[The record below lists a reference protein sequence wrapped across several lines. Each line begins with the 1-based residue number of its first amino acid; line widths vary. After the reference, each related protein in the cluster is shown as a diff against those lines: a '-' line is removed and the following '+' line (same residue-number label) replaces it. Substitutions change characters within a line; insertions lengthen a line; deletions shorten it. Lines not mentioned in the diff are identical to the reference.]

1 MIMQIRLMLVL
12 TMILSA
18 AALTGFA
25 LAEQKKTAKSQ
36 PRAEKKMPDEKQD
49 ENEIPFACSLTALT
63 AAERAHHSDL
73 SKELHSA
80 VKDIR
85 ELDNGYAFQFSGEA
99 KTISMVAEWVSL
111 ERLCCPF
118 FTFQLE
124 IASESKPMWLRMTGR
139 EGVKEFM
146 RTEFGIK

>member
-1 MIMQIRLMLVL
+1 MIMQKRVTLFL

-18 AALTGFA
+18 AALTGFV
-25 LAEQKKTAKSQ
+25 AEQKKTAKSQ
-36 PRAEKKMPDEKQD
+36 PHAEKKMPDEKQKED
-49 ENEIPFACSLTALT
+49 EIPFACSLTALT

-73 SKELHSA
+73 SKELHRA

-85 ELDNGYAFQFSGEA
+85 ELDNGYAFQLSGEA
-99 KTISMVAEWVSL
+99 KTISMVAEWISL

-139 EGVKEFM
+139 DGVKEFM
-146 RTEFGIK
+146 RTEFDIK

>member
-1 MIMQIRLMLVL
+1 MQKRITLLL
-12 TMILSA
+12 TIFLSA
-18 AALTGFA
+18 AGLTGFA
-25 LAEQKKTAKSQ
+25 PSEQKKTAKSQ
-36 PRAEKKMPDEKQD
+36 SQSEKKMPDEKQ
-49 ENEIPFACSLTALT
+49 EEAEIPLACSLTALT

-85 ELDNGYAFQFSGEA
+85 ELDNGYAFQFSGVA
-99 KTISMVAEWVSL
+99 KTISMVAEWISL

-124 IASESKPMWLRMTGR
+124 VASESKPMWLRMTGR
-139 EGVKEFM
+139 DGVKDFM
-146 RTEFGIK
+146 RTEFAIK

>member
-1 MIMQIRLMLVL
+1 MQIRLMLVL

-18 AALTGFA
+18 AALSGFA
-25 LAEQKKTAKSQ
+25 PALQKKTAKSQ
-36 PRAEKKMPDEKQD
+36 PQAEKKMPDEKQNED
-49 ENEIPFACSLTALT
+49 EIPFACSLTALT

-80 VKDIR
+80 VKDVR
-85 ELDNGYAFQFSGEA
+85 ELDNGYAFQLSGDA

-124 IASESKPMWLRMTGR
+124 VASESKPMWLRMTGR
-139 EGVKEFM
+139 DGVKDFM

>member
-1 MIMQIRLMLVL
+1 MQRRVTLFL
-12 TMILSA
+12 TVIISA

-25 LAEQKKTAKSQ
+25 PAVQKRTAKSQ
-36 PRAEKKMPDEKQD
+36 PQAEKKMPDEKQS
-49 ENEIPFACSLTALT
+49 EAEIPFACSLTALT

-73 SKELHSA
+73 SKELHGA

-85 ELDNGYAFQFSGEA
+85 ELDNGYAFQFSSEA
-99 KTISMVAEWVSL
+99 KTISMLAEWISL

-118 FTFQLE
+118 FTFQIE
-124 IASESKPMWLRMTGR
+124 VPSESKPMWLRMTGR
-139 EGVKEFM
+139 EGVKDFM

>member
-1 MIMQIRLMLVL
+1 MQKRITLLLAMF
-12 TMILSA
+12 LSVA
-18 AALTGFA
+18 GLTGFA
-25 LAEQKKTAKSQ
+25 PAEQKKAAKSQ
-36 PRAEKKMPDEKQD
+36 PQSEKKMPDEKQN
-49 ENEIPFACSLTALT
+49 ENEIPFACSLTALS

-73 SKELHSA
+73 SKELHRA

-85 ELDNGYAFQFSGEA
+85 ELNNGYAFQFSGEA
-99 KTISMVAEWVSL
+99 KTISMVAEWISL

-124 IASESKPMWLRMTGR
+124 VASESKPMWLRMTGR
-139 EGVKEFM
+139 DGVKDFM

>member
-1 MIMQIRLMLVL
+1 MQKGITLLL
-12 TMILSA
+12 TMILSVA
-18 AALTGFA
+18 GLTGFA
-25 LAEQKKTAKSQ
+25 PAGQKKTAKSQ
-36 PRAEKKMPDEKQD
+36 AQAEKKMSDEKQK
-49 ENEIPFACSLTALT
+49 EAEIPFACSLTALS

-73 SKELHSA
+73 SKELHRA

-99 KTISMVAEWVSL
+99 KTISMVAEWISL

-124 IASESKPMWLRMTGR
+124 VASESKPMWLRMTGR

>member
-1 MIMQIRLMLVL
+1 MQIRLMLVM

-25 LAEQKKTAKSQ
+25 PALQKKTAKSQ
-36 PRAEKKMPDEKQD
+36 PQAEKKMPDEKQNED
-49 ENEIPFACSLTALT
+49 EIPFACSLTALT

-80 VKDIR
+80 VKDVR
-85 ELDNGYAFQFSGEA
+85 ELDNGYAFQLSGEA
-99 KTISMVAEWVSL
+99 KTISMVAEWISL

-124 IASESKPMWLRMTGR
+124 VASESKPMWLRMTGR
-139 EGVKEFM
+139 DGVKDFM
-146 RTEFGIK
+146 RSEFGIK

>member
-1 MIMQIRLMLVL
+1 MQNRITLFL
-12 TMILSA
+12 TMIISA
-18 AALTGFA
+18 ATLTGFA
-25 LAEQKKTAKSQ
+25 SAEQKQKIAKSRPQ
-36 PRAEKKMPDEKQD
+36 AEKQMPDEKQK
-49 ENEIPFACSLTALT
+49 EAEIPFACSLTALT

-99 KTISMVAEWVSL
+99 KTISMVAEWISL

-124 IASESKPMWLRMTGR
+124 VASEGKPMWLRMTGR
-139 EGVKEFM
+139 EGVKDFM

>member
-1 MIMQIRLMLVL
+1 MQKRITLLL

-18 AALTGFA
+18 AGLTGFA
-25 LAEQKKTAKSQ
+25 PSEQKKTAKSQ
-36 PRAEKKMPDEKQD
+36 PQAEQKMPDEKQK
-49 ENEIPFACSLTALT
+49 EGEIPFACSLTALT

-73 SKELHSA
+73 SKELHRA

-99 KTISMVAEWVSL
+99 KTISMVAEWISL
-111 ERLCCPF
+111 ERLCCPL

-124 IASESKPMWLRMTGR
+124 VASESKPMWLRMTGR
-139 EGVKEFM
+139 DGVKDFM

>member
-1 MIMQIRLMLVL
+1 MQTRITLLL

-25 LAEQKKTAKSQ
+25 PAGQKTTAKSQ
-36 PRAEKKMPDEKQD
+36 PQSEKKMPDEKQK
-49 ENEIPFACSLTALT
+49 EAEIPFACSLTALT

-73 SKELHSA
+73 SKELHRA

-99 KTISMVAEWVSL
+99 KTISMVAEWISL

-124 IASESKPMWLRMTGR
+124 VASEGKPIWLRMTGR

>member
-1 MIMQIRLMLVL
+1 MTLLL
-12 TMILSA
+12 TIILSVA
-18 AALTGFA
+18 GLTGFA
-25 LAEQKKTAKSQ
+25 PGHQKKTAKSQ
-36 PRAEKKMPDEKQD
+36 PQTEKTMPDEKQR
-49 ENEIPFACSLTALT
+49 ETEIPFACSLTALA

-99 KTISMVAEWVSL
+99 KTISMVAEWISL

-118 FTFQLE
+118 FSFQLD
-124 IASESKPMWLRMTGR
+124 IASEGKPMFLRMTGR

>member
-1 MIMQIRLMLVL
+1 MQKRITLLL
-12 TMILSA
+12 TIILSA

-25 LAEQKKTAKSQ
+25 PAEQKKAAKSQ
-36 PRAEKKMPDEKQD
+36 PQAENKMSNEKQN
-49 ENEIPFACSLTALT
+49 ENETPFACSLTALT
-63 AAERAHHSDL
+63 ATERAHHSDL

-85 ELDNGYAFQFSGEA
+85 GLDNGYAFQLSGDA
-99 KTISMVAEWVSL
+99 KTISMVAEWISL

-124 IASESKPMWLRMTGR
+124 VASEGKPMWLRMTGR

>member
-1 MIMQIRLMLVL
+1 MQIRLMLVL

-18 AALTGFA
+18 AALSGFA
-25 LAEQKKTAKSQ
+25 PALQKKTAKSQ
-36 PRAEKKMPDEKQD
+36 PQAEKKMPDEKQNED
-49 ENEIPFACSLTALT
+49 EIPFACSLTALT

-80 VKDIR
+80 VKDVR
-85 ELDNGYAFQFSGEA
+85 ELDNGYAFQLSGDA

-124 IASESKPMWLRMTGR
+124 VASESKPMWLRMTGR

>member
-1 MIMQIRLMLVL
+1 MQIRLMLVL

-18 AALTGFA
+18 AALSGFA
-25 LAEQKKTAKSQ
+25 PALQKKTAKSQ
-36 PRAEKKMPDEKQD
+36 PQAEKKMPDEKQNED
-49 ENEIPFACSLTALT
+49 EIPFACSLTALT

-80 VKDIR
+80 VKDVR
-85 ELDNGYAFQFSGEA
+85 ELDNGYAFQLSGEA
-99 KTISMVAEWVSL
+99 KTISMVAEWISL

-124 IASESKPMWLRMTGR
+124 VASESKPMWLRMTGR